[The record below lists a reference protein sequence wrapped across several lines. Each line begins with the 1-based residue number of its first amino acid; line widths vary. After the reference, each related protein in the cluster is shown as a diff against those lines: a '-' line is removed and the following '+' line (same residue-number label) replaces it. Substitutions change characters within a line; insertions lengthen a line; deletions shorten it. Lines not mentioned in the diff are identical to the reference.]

1 MGFPAR
7 HSSAQKVGLL
17 VEVLTSYLL
26 TQWWLRRRG
35 LPAAVALA
43 RGDRREHADAAELAA
58 HAYALRLGG
67 VVRRVLAPFPTDT
80 RCLAR
85 SLVLLRLLARRGMRT
100 SLVLGVAS
108 DPEFSAHAWVEHDSC
123 PLLPAGGGRFQQL
136 TQL

>member
-7 HSSAQKVGLL
+7 HSPAQKAGLV

-43 RGDRREHADAAELAA
+43 RGEKQEQAGAAELGA
-58 HAYALRLGG
+58 HAYALRLGQ
-67 VVRRVLAPFPTDT
+67 VVGRVLVALPTDT

-85 SLVLLRLLARRGMRT
+85 SLVLLRLLARRGVRT
-100 SLVLGVAS
+100 SLLIGVAS
-108 DPEFSAHAWVEHDSC
+108 DPEFSAHAWVEHDSR